1 LQKASYL
8 GRIAKL
14 AKGKH
19 KPCGAEEDPMGKST
33 EVVNR
38 FYEICNDRQGEG
50 LEALVAR
57 DVVFE
62 GPLMRLAG
70 AEEYVSTV
78 RPFLKFHKGVRM
90 LKQFEDGGHVCSI
103 YEMTLGTPAGGAL
116 TLVLADWIRIADG
129 RVAEQKL
136 YYDPREFAKAFMP

>member
-1 LQKASYL
+1 
-8 GRIAKL
+8 
-14 AKGKH
+14 
-19 KPCGAEEDPMGKST
+19 MGKAT
-33 EVVNR
+33 EAVNR

-50 LEALVAR
+50 LEEMVAR

-78 RPFLKFHKGVRM
+78 GPFLKFHKGMRM
-90 LKQFEDGGHVCSI
+90 LKQFEDGDHVCSI
-103 YEMTLGTPAGGAL
+103 YEMTLGTPAGKTM
-116 TLVLADWIRIADG
+116 TLAFADWIRIAGG

>member
-1 LQKASYL
+1 
-8 GRIAKL
+8 
-14 AKGKH
+14 
-19 KPCGAEEDPMGKST
+19 MGKAT
-33 EVVNR
+33 EVANR

-116 TLVLADWIRIADG
+116 TLVLADWIRVADG